1 MATMN
6 LASIEKRL
14 NYRFQNPH
22 LLQQA
27 LTHSSYAY
35 EHLEGRLKDNEILE
49 FLGDSVVGL
58 VLADYLHQVYPGLG
72 EGQLS
77 KLKAALVSTSSL
89 SVLARKLG
97 LDKAVRLGRGEE
109 KNGGRRKKSILA
121 GTFEALIGAVYLD
134 SSFDIARQVLQNL
147 VKKYFKKLPRDNFL
161 INNFKSALQEYLS
174 QQKIPGPVYRTVT
187 ESGPAHEKV
196 FTVEVC
202 SGAKVL
208 ARARGPS
215 KKSAEQKAAQ
225 KALKKLLKN
234 KFKVFSEEAFILKPE
249 EEHQDPLCLPE
260 KKS

>member
-1 MATMN
+1 MN
-6 LASIEKRL
+6 LASLEKKL
-14 NYRFQNPH
+14 NYCFKNPH
-22 LLQQA
+22 LLEQA

-35 EHLEGRLKDNEILE
+35 EHLEARLKDNEIME

-58 VLADYLHQVYPGLG
+58 VLADYLYQAYPGLG

-89 SVLARKLG
+89 STLARKLG

-109 KNGGRRKKSILA
+109 KNEGRRKKSILA
-121 GTFEALIGAVYLD
+121 GTFEAVMGAVYLD
-134 SSFDIARQVLQNL
+134 SSFDTARQVLQGL
-147 VKKYFKKLPRDNFL
+147 IKKYFKKLPRDNFL

-174 QQKIPGPVYRTVT
+174 QQNVPGPVYRTIT

-202 SGAKVL
+202 SGTEVL
-208 ARARGPS
+208 ARAKGLS

-234 KFKVFSEEAFILKPE
+234 KFKVFSEEAFILKREKEPE
-249 EEHQDPLCLPE
+249 D
-260 KKS
+260 